1 MTAHIKRKW
10 IYLTAG
16 LSALLLA
23 PLGAGLAAPIS
34 QCIKSST
41 MCDYQLLC
49 NFKVDLEEKIILYK
63 MFAGSSS
70 FAKAANKAKPP
81 ATFQGIPYN
90 KAAYD
95 AALVA
100 GKAVNPR
107 ATGADLAFNA
117 YNEFV
122 KKSTADLDAQAASYK
137 QCEDLGTAPNEL
149 RGTWKGMATSL
160 PDCEIGGPPTTP
172 GGPVTPFYIYKPMH
186 QGCQEIW
193 EGDLGHET
201 VHQDACYARG
211 GTRLQTLQDYIDDDT
226 HAYRYSVQHA
236 VNNLKKMQVKCSADP
251 LRPAFR
257 ARAQQLIDEAAAY
270 QAVQAAKA
278 GKQ

>member
-1 MTAHIKRKW
+1 MTAHLKRKW
-10 IYLTAG
+10 IYVTAG

-23 PLGAGLAAPIS
+23 PVGAGLAEPIS
-34 QCIKSST
+34 QCITNAT
-41 MCDYQLLC
+41 MCDKQLLC
-49 NFKVDLEEKIILYK
+49 NFKVDLEEKMILYK
-63 MFAGSSS
+63 MFASASS
-70 FAKAANKAKPP
+70 FARDAKSP
-81 ATFQGIPYN
+81 ATFQGLTYD
-90 KAAYD
+90 KAAFD
-95 AALVA
+95 SALAA
-100 GKAVNPR
+100 GKKVNPR

-122 KKSTADLDAQAASYK
+122 KKSKAKLDAQAASYK
-137 QCEDLGTAPNEL
+137 QCEDLGAAPNKL
-149 RGTWKGMATSL
+149 RGTWTGMATSL

-186 QGCQEIW
+186 EGCQEIW

-251 LRPAFR
+251 LKPAFR

-270 QAVQAAKA
+270 QAVKA

>member
-10 IYLTAG
+10 IYVTAG

-23 PLGAGLAAPIS
+23 PVAAGLAAPIS
-34 QCIKSST
+34 QCIKDTT

-49 NFKVDLEEKIILYK
+49 NFKVDLEEKMILYK

-70 FAKAANKAKPP
+70 FARDAKPP
-81 ATFQGIPYN
+81 GSFQGLTYN
-90 KAAYD
+90 KAAHD
-95 AALVA
+95 AALA
-100 GKAVNPR
+100 AAKRASPR

-122 KKSTADLDAQAASYK
+122 KKSKADLDGQAASYK
-137 QCEDLGTAPNEL
+137 QCEDLGVAPNEL
-149 RGTWKGMATSL
+149 RGDWPGMATSL
-160 PDCEIGGPPTTP
+160 PDCAIGGPPTTP

-236 VNNLKKMQVKCSADP
+236 VNNLKKMQVKCSTDP
-251 LRPAFR
+251 LKPAFR
-257 ARAQQLIDEAAAY
+257 ARAQQLIDETAQY
-270 QAVQAAKA
+270 QAVKA

>member
-1 MTAHIKRKW
+1 MTARIKRKW

-23 PLGAGLAAPIS
+23 PVGAGLAAPIS
-34 QCIKSST
+34 QCIKDTT

-49 NFKVDLEEKIILYK
+49 NFKVDLEEKMILYK
-63 MFAGSSS
+63 RFAGSSS
-70 FAKAANKAKPP
+70 FARDAKPP
-81 ATFQGIPYN
+81 GSFQGLTYN
-90 KAAYD
+90 KTAHD
-95 AALVA
+95 AALA
-100 GKAVNPR
+100 AAKKASPS
-107 ATGADLAFNA
+107 ATGAVLAFNA

-122 KKSTADLDAQAASYK
+122 KKSKADLDGQAASYK
-137 QCEDLGTAPNEL
+137 QCRPLGVTPNAL
-149 RGTWKGMATSL
+149 RGTWTGMATSL
-160 PDCEIGGPPTTP
+160 PDCEIGGPPATP

-236 VNNLKKMQVKCSADP
+236 VNNLKKMQVKCSSDP
-251 LRPAFR
+251 MSAAFR
-257 ARAQQLIDEAAAY
+257 ERAQQLIEQAAQY
-270 QAVQAAKA
+270 QAVKA
-278 GKQ
+278 GNR